1 MSSVERRGRD
11 RRAAVSVAFVTVAA
25 VALAATPALARAGKP
40 ASAPAAVRPSAAPRT
55 DSTPPPFV
63 PITYIRLPLPSD
75 VQPYGPSWMPDG
87 RHILFQNQLDGHT
100 WVIDSDGKDLRCLT
114 CSFSDD
120 PGPSMQGGLLF
131 VYSFPDE
138 KRLLLAAGGYV
149 TYGSGGAAAQYGLS
163 WLGGLAGVSG
173 SEPPPSDSVADVLEC
188 QPTVLDCRT
197 HHVLPIDLS
206 ADANPSEPD
215 GQRRTWHLSP
225 DGRHLLWMDVRPD
238 GTVMVVA
245 KLVRESDRYVAVDP
259 RYINPPGPTSSS
271 DPDPDHWA
279 YVGQTFEGKSF
290 ADGGSEVEYLGGP
303 GMDNFDVETVNLA
316 TGARHRLT
324 SGPDWDEDGAISPD
338 GRYLSLASWR
348 SMRRIDVLG
357 GMLPEVHSYID
368 LPFMSAIVA
377 NYVSSHAG
385 FQCDLTPWLL
395 PSSGDDGGRL
405 LGQPLAPYSGGNS
418 YVANNLEGEPIWSP
432 DSTEVLLQERLY
444 GPQENGSVPQPVLS
458 SSPSELLI
466 AKLDLPP
473 AKALPVI
480 SSDVGSWAPSPATAG
495 TGFDHPAKVAIRG
508 RGGGTATITYTGN
521 ILSSAD
527 SVTYEHFSDDG
538 KSFADG
544 TETINN
550 PQLLTTPVSL
560 SANIT
565 ISGAQHGFF
574 RANMTVGESAG
585 QSPSGTVS
593 SELDGVYRSG
603 LPAVGA
609 CPHDLPH
616 PVPVK
621 ARVAGR
627 LYDRLE
633 RLVFRVTASIFGAG
647 MNESEADTR
656 PIQRATVVVAGHRLQ
671 TNAAGT
677 AALSLPTGSR
687 RRSYRVTVTAGDT
700 FLPARLTVTVPAR
713 HRRSGK

>member
-1 MSSVERRGRD
+1 VGL
-11 RRAAVSVAFVTVAA
+11 AALGVPAAPAVAA
-25 VALAATPALARAGKP
+25 ATL
-40 ASAPAAVRPSAAPRT
+40 T
-55 DSTPPPFV
+55 PFV
-63 PITYIRLPLPSD
+63 PITYIRLPLPSN

-87 RHILFQNQLDGHT
+87 RHILFQNQLDGHA
-100 WVIDSDGKDLRCLT
+100 WVIDSDGKGLRCLT

-149 TYGSGGAAAQYGLS
+149 TYGSGRAAAGYGLS
-163 WLGGLAGVSG
+163 WLGGLAGASG

-188 QPTVLDCRT
+188 HPNVLDCRT
-197 HHVLPIDLS
+197 HQVLPIDMS

-245 KLVRESDRYVAVDP
+245 KLVRESDRYLAVDP
-259 RYINPPGPTSSS
+259 RYINPPSPTSSS
-271 DPDPDHWA
+271 DPNPDHWA

-290 ADGGSEVEYLGGP
+290 AEGGSEVEYLGGP

-405 LGQPLAPYSGGNS
+405 LGQPLAPYSGGDS
-418 YVANNLEGEPIWSP
+418 YVANNLEGDPIWSP
-432 DSTEVLLQERLY
+432 DSTKVLLQERMY
-444 GPQENGSVPQPVLS
+444 GPQPTGSVPQPVLS
-458 SSPSELLI
+458 ASPSQLLI
-466 AKLDLPP
+466 AKLDVPP
-473 AKALPVI
+473 NKPLPVV
-480 SSDVGSWAPSPATAG
+480 SSAVGSWAPSPATVG
-495 TGFDHPAKVAIRG
+495 TGFDHPVRVTIHG

-527 SVTYEHFSDDG
+527 SVAYRHFSDDG
-538 KSFADG
+538 RSFANG

-565 ISGAQHGFF
+565 ISGTQDGYF
-574 RANMTVGESAG
+574 RANMTAGESAG
-585 QSPSGTVS
+585 QAPTGTVS
-593 SELDGVYRSG
+593 SELDGVSRSG
-603 LPAVGA
+603 LSGVGA
-609 CPHDLPH
+609 CPQKLPH
-616 PVPVK
+616 PVPVR
-621 ARVAGR
+621 ARVTRR
-627 LYDRLE
+627 LHARTD
-633 RLVFRVTASIFGAG
+633 RLVFRVYASIFGAG
-647 MNESEADTR
+647 MNESQADTR
-656 PIQRATVVVAGHRLQ
+656 AIQRATVVLAGRRLQ
-671 TNAAGT
+671 TNAAGI
-677 AALSLPTGSR
+677 AALSLPTTSHCR
-687 RRSYRVTVTAGDT
+687 RYRVTVSAGDT
-700 FLPARLTVTVPAR
+700 FLPAHMTITVPAD